1 MAKKTSKEEYKKILA
16 KLNYARSILYMYS
29 MVTDKEND
37 NIHKRISKFQDKH
50 KISITREE
58 LDSVRIITEE
68 IELYK

>member
-16 KLNYARSILYMYS
+16 QLNYARSILYMYS

-50 KISITREE
+50 KISITSEE
-58 LDSVRIITEE
+58 LDSVKIITEE